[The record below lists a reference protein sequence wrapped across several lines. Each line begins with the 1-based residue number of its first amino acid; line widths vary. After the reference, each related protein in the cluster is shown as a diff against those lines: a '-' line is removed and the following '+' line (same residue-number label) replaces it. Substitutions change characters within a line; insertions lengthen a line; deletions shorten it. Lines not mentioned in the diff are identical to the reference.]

1 MASDVI
7 AVMNE
12 LDLEAAAFVGWSDG
26 ACVALVLAHDI
37 RRLAPAG
44 CSTSAATRTRV
55 APGSSTGTIR
65 PLVAVFAGTSRTTLS
80 PTPDQ
85 FNRLLDDVRLMQ
97 RTRPNYSAADLA
109 QISVPVAVAQ
119 SEHDEFIEREHAEYL
134 ATTIP
139 DGRLMLLPGVSHFAP
154 LQDPQLFTKRIV
166 EFLSGLSTAG
176 RPTQIVRGRRIRAA
190 RRSGQ

>member
-1 MASDVI
+1 VFYFGCNKDPS
-7 AVMNE
+7 
-12 LDLEAAAFVGWSDG
+12 G
-26 ACVALVLAHDI
+26 AREFDRDNPTI
-37 RRLAPAG
+37 GRRFRRHVQDYVQLW
-44 CSTSAATRTRV
+44 
-55 APGSSTGTIR
+55 
-65 PLVAVFAGTSRTTLS
+65 

-139 DGRLMLLPGVSHFAP
+139 DGRLMLLPGVNHFAP
-154 LQDPQLFTKRIV
+154 LQDPQLFNATVV
-166 EFLSGLSTAG
+166 EFLSGL
-176 RPTQIVRGRRIRAA
+176 PPKN
-190 RRSGQ
+190 